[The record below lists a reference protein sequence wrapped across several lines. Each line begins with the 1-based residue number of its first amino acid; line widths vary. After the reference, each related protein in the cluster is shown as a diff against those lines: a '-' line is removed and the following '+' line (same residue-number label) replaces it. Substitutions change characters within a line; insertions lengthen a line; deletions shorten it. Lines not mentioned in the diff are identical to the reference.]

1 MYSSEQLLIRPAVKE
16 DTDKMLEIYTPYIFK
31 TPITFE
37 YDVPSSKI
45 FQQRIM
51 KIEEKYPVL
60 VILRDNCLLG
70 YAYISEFRSRA
81 AYTWVAET
89 SIYLSEDARGLGL
102 GHPLYDRLE
111 SIAQAMGIR
120 QLYAVITVPNPE
132 SEEFHKSCGYQLC
145 GILPDCGFKD
155 GQWHGV
161 GYYRK
166 VIHELSVHPQP
177 LRPWRTCL

>member
-102 GHPLYDRLE
+102 GHALYDRLE
-111 SIAQAMGIR
+111 SCL
-120 QLYAVITVPNPE
+120 LYTSRCV
-132 SEEFHKSCGYQLC
+132 
-145 GILPDCGFKD
+145 
-155 GQWHGV
+155 
-161 GYYRK
+161 
-166 VIHELSVHPQP
+166 
-177 LRPWRTCL
+177 

>member
-60 VILRDNCLLG
+60 VILRAVSYRHLDVYKRQIYNHRLNF
-70 YAYISEFRSRA
+70 FR
-81 AYTWVAET
+81 
-89 SIYLSEDARGLGL
+89 
-102 GHPLYDRLE
+102 H
-111 SIAQAMGIR
+111 
-120 QLYAVITVPNPE
+120 
-132 SEEFHKSCGYQLC
+132 
-145 GILPDCGFKD
+145 
-155 GQWHGV
+155 
-161 GYYRK
+161 
-166 VIHELSVHPQP
+166 
-177 LRPWRTCL
+177 